1 MVERHVAAMM
11 RKREEEELE
20 RYRLGERAEALRK
33 QGEATLVVLGDLDV
47 DSDSEAEDDGRA
59 GAMGVA
65 RRDARRDGTVPLP
78 PDAVTLRPLDA
89 SELGMAYAWMR
100 RDQRRYNGATKF
112 WDNAAEGIQE
122 LFEDPAVP
130 GHPSLRE
137 ILHPPWPR
145 VVGAFAPALSPA
157 PVGFALFKDDGL
169 TVDAMG
175 VRHGLRRLG
184 IGRHIA
190 RAFVDRAKIAAL
202 ALAGPPEYR
211 VDSVPSATSF
221 WRALGFEARGGSDS
235 PTTRVMRRLCGDV
248 SMVLT
253 LVEDPPTPVGD
264 EWWLPRGRDVGGG
277 GGRGEGAVDAR
288 GRRMELR
295 RRLMRR
301 ASGAAARAFWRDYRG
316 AS

>member
-1 MVERHVAAMM
+1 M
-11 RKREEEELE
+11 
-20 RYRLGERAEALRK
+20 
-33 QGEATLVVLGDLDV
+33 VLGDLDV

-78 PDAVTLRPLDA
+78 PDAVTLRPLDT

-190 RAFVDRAKIAAL
+190 RALVDRAKIAAPRPRGTARVSRRLRPVRDVVL
-202 ALAGPPEYR
+202 ARVGFRGARRVGLAHHASDATAVRGREHGA
-211 VDSVPSATSF
+211 DS
-221 WRALGFEARGGSDS
+221 RGG
-235 PTTRVMRRLCGDV
+235 PT
-248 SMVLT
+248 
-253 LVEDPPTPVGD
+253 
-264 EWWLPRGRDVGGG
+264 
-277 GGRGEGAVDAR
+277 DAR
-288 GRRMELR
+288 G
-295 RRLMRR
+295 
-301 ASGAAARAFWRDYRG
+301 
-316 AS
+316 

>member
-1 MVERHVAAMM
+1 M
-11 RKREEEELE
+11 
-20 RYRLGERAEALRK
+20 
-33 QGEATLVVLGDLDV
+33 
-47 DSDSEAEDDGRA
+47 
-59 GAMGVA
+59 
-65 RRDARRDGTVPLP
+65 
-78 PDAVTLRPLDA
+78 
-89 SELGMAYAWMR
+89 
-100 RDQRRYNGATKF
+100 
-112 WDNAAEGIQE
+112 
-122 LFEDPAVP
+122 
-130 GHPSLRE
+130 
-137 ILHPPWPR
+137 
-145 VVGAFAPALSPA
+145 GAFAPALSPA

-277 GGRGEGAVDAR
+277 GAGRG
-288 GRRMELR
+288 GRRC
-295 RRLMRR
+295 
-301 ASGAAARAFWRDYRG
+301 SGATDGAPTTTDETRERCGG
-316 AS
+316 ASVLARLSWSVVMEGYRD

>member
-1 MVERHVAAMM
+1 MVERQVAAMM

-33 QGEATLVVLGDLDV
+33 QGEAALVALGDLDV
-47 DSDSEAEDDGRA
+47 DSDSEAEDDARA

-65 RRDARRDGTVPLP
+65 RRDARRDGTVPLSR
-78 PDAVTLRPLDA
+78 DAVTLRPLDP

-100 RDQRRYNGATKF
+100 RDQRRYDGATKF

-122 LFEDPAVP
+122 LFEDPALP

-137 ILHPPWPR
+137 ILTPPWPR
-145 VVGAFAPALSPA
+145 VVGAFAAALSPA
-157 PVGFALFKDDGL
+157 PVGFALLKDDGL

-184 IGRHIA
+184 VGRRIA

-211 VDSVPSATSF
+211 VDVVPSATAF
-221 WRALGFEARGGSDS
+221 WRALGFEASGGSDS

-248 SMVLT
+248 SMALT

-264 EWWLPRGRDVGGG
+264 EWWLPPRRDGGG
-277 GGRGEGAVDAR
+277 GGGGAR
-288 GRRMELR
+288 GPSVLGGGGW
-295 RRLMRR
+295 
-301 ASGAAARAFWRDYRG
+301 SSDDD
-316 AS
+316 